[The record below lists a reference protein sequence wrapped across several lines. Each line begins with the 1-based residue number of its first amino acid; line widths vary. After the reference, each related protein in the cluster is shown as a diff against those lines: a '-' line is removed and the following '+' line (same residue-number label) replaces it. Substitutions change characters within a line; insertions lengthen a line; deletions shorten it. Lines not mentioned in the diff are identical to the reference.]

1 MKSKCTESGHGRIV
15 HRSFHADYLETVRGY
30 HETEAYQ
37 KAMRK
42 RQVWVEPIFAEAK
55 VWHGMRRFRLR
66 RLWRVST
73 EALMI
78 ASVQNLKR
86 LLNPPR
92 SGRTP
97 ASGMAAPA
105 PHRQGAS
112 SQLVRILSV
121 AFEAMEVLMA
131 RSSAAVPPH
140 SAL

>member
-1 MKSKCTESGHGRIV
+1 
-15 HRSFHADYLETVRGY
+15 
-30 HETEAYQ
+30 
-37 KAMRK
+37 MRK

-97 ASGMAAPA
+97 ALGMATPV
-105 PHRQGAS
+105 PDRQGAAS
-112 SQLVRILSV
+112 CLVGILAV
-121 AFEAMEVLMA
+121 VTRAMEVLIDG
-131 RSSAAVPPH
+131 SSAAAPPQ